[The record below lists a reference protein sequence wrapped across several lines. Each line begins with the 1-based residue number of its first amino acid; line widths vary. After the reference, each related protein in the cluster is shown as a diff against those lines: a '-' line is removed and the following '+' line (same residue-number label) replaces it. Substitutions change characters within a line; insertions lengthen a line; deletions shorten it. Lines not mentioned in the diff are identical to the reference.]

1 MKKQKRVEKKEAV
14 RLEVDPGICA
24 FTCLINACKDGK
36 HTVRFEIQSGCDQ
49 IQNLARDLG
58 KLGMKDLFLPL
69 SRNPIFQSAEKSQC
83 HLACPI
89 PCALVK
95 AAEVALGLALPK
107 KVRITFEKRLL
118 C

>member
-1 MKKQKRVEKKEAV
+1 MEKQKEVEKEEAV

-24 FTCLINACKDGK
+24 FTCLIYAFKDEK
-36 HTVRFEIQSGCDQ
+36 YTVRFEIQSDCDQ

-58 KLGMKDLFLPL
+58 QVGMKDLFLPM

-89 PCALVK
+89 PCSLVK

-107 KVRITFEKRLL
+107 KVRITFDT
-118 C
+118 